1 MPGPSD
7 ISVIL
12 SQAGRIEKATQSPF
26 TQSEVTKQILTEQ
39 EARERLR
46 LSREVNAAKKSQE
59 DIAISQ
65 REQKKRQQEDAKQKA
80 KSEGK
85 DKGSEAEEKHIIDL
99 VI

>member
-26 TQSEVTKQILTEQ
+26 AQSEVTKQILTEE

-46 LSREVNAAKKSQE
+46 LSREVSAAKKSQE
-59 DIAISQ
+59 IAVNQ
-65 REQKKRQQEDAKQKA
+65 REHEKKRQDKKGKA
-80 KSEGK
+80 KGK
-85 DKGSEAEEKHIIDL
+85 DDKSKKEKKHIIDL